1 VATDGECPGR
11 PLRRDAL
18 ANQERLL
25 AAATA
30 VFLREG
36 HHVPMATIAAEAGVG
51 VGTLYRRY
59 PSRDALLE
67 ALTLRSFRLLV
78 ALAEEAEEAEGRQG
92 DALARLDRYWDRVI
106 DERDQLV
113 LPLHGGPPVTADDVR
128 AERARLHA
136 CLRRLLDAGRRDGSI
151 RADVDT
157 SDIVL
162 FGAMLVAPL
171 PGASDWDAVA
181 RRQKAIHLDGL
192 RSSATTLSEHS
203 VAGTCICAT
212 GCVSMSTESEPVQR

>member
-59 PSRDALLE
+59 ASRDALLE

-78 ALAEEAEEAEGRQG
+78 ALAEEAEGREG

-106 DERDQLV
+106 DERDHLV

-136 CLRRLLDAGRRDGSI
+136 CLRRLLDAGYRDGSI
-151 RADVDT
+151 RDDVDT

-171 PGASDWDAVA
+171 PGAADWDSVA

-192 RSSATTLSEHS
+192 RPTAT
-203 VAGTCICAT
+203 A
-212 GCVSMSTESEPVQR
+212 

>member
-1 VATDGECPGR
+1 MATDGECSGR

-78 ALAEEAEEAEGRQG
+78 ALAEEAEGQEG
-92 DALARLDRYWDRVI
+92 DALVRLDRYWDRVI

-128 AERARLHA
+128 AERTRLHA
-136 CLRRLLDAGRRDGSI
+136 CLRRLLDAGCRDGSI

-157 SDIVL
+157 TDIVL

-192 RSSATTLSEHS
+192 KPTAATLSEHS

-212 GCVSMSTESEPVQR
+212 GCVSMSTESDPVQR